1 MARGGW
7 SILVGMGNFVKR
19 QAKTKTGK
27 LALGIILTSAAASV
41 SGEMS
46 FGDAVQAQGLSLF
59 AMFLRDKAAKREA
72 RDRGDE

>member
-1 MARGGW
+1 MWRF
-7 SILVGMGNFVKR
+7 IKR
-19 QAKTKTGK
+19 QVHTKTGK

-72 RDRGDE
+72 QDRGDE

>member
-1 MARGGW
+1 
-7 SILVGMGNFVKR
+7 MGRFVKR

-27 LALGIILTSAAASV
+27 LAMGIILTSAAASL

-46 FGDAVQAQGLSLF
+46 FGDAVQSQAVSLL

-72 RDRGDE
+72 QDRGDE

>member
-7 SILVGMGNFVKR
+7 SILIGMGIFIKR

-27 LALGIILTSAAASV
+27 LAMSIMLTSAAAAV
-41 SGEMS
+41 AGEMS
-46 FGDAVQAQGLSLF
+46 FGDAVKAEGLGLL

-72 RDRGDE
+72 RERGDE